1 MLYYARSNKSSQST
15 TVHKDKIAKHPG
27 LLVRR
32 RRRGFKQQQTRDELS
47 KRFLA
52 WTERWERAWQP
63 MHDMAGDMATAS
75 AGTGTTYPTTGNSS
89 YIYATTARRT
99 GSNTNQAVERYAVDQ
114 QPAATQERCQLAETT
129 GLEDLWQK
137 PKWDG
142 HSNQMQF
149 TPYSAHSWMLV
160 EDPIPPQQQNAS
172 SGGGGAS
179 TAATHRKDRAT
190 DHRTHHHQHQRST
203 RVHQRRRATYPS
215 YHSSKKNF
223 KAFSQASSS
232 DLSTHSQSFTADRRQ
247 STALARYLSQPDR
260 FEMFLLGG
268 METRERDTLKIYGD
282 YLPSDDQL
290 LDFNGH

>member
-32 RRRGFKQQQTRDELS
+32 RRRGFEQQQTRDELS

-63 MHDMAGDMATAS
+63 MHDMATAS
-75 AGTGTTYPTTGNSS
+75 AGTGTTYPTMGNSS
-89 YIYATTARRT
+89 YIYATTAQRT

-179 TAATHRKDRAT
+179 TAATHRKDRAA
-190 DHRTHHHQHQRST
+190 DHRTHHHQHQRNAG
-203 RVHQRRRATYPS
+203 VHQRRRATYPS
-215 YHSSKKNF
+215 YHSSKRTS
-223 KAFSQASSS
+223 KAFSQASSSS
-232 DLSTHSQSFTADRRQ
+232 DLSTHSQSFTANRRQ

-268 METRERDTLKIYGD
+268 METRERDTLQIYGD